1 MIEIKKI
8 MKEIFKN
15 KKFRWLII
23 ALAVTI
29 PFLIL
34 SFFDI
39 HAYLWIELP
48 IFLAI
53 IILVGRKIFL
63 SGLKSLIK
71 LRFSNINFLMTIAIA
86 GALYLRQFEEAVI
99 IVILFSIGESLEK
112 FGIKRSKKALE
123 NLIEKT
129 PKTATLKEGKKEI
142 PIEEIGIAQI
152 IVVKP
157 GDIIP
162 MDGKVVYGNSLVDE
176 SSITGEPLPKNKYKD
191 DSVYAGAINGNG
203 YLEVEVS
210 KKAKDNT
217 LSKIVELTYRATEKK
232 ISSQRFIEKFA
243 KFYTPIIIGAA
254 ILLVTIP
261 VVILKNP
268 FNYWF
273 HQALTLLIISCPCA
287 LVISTPVTIF
297 SAIGN
302 ATKNGVLIKG
312 GKFLEEM
319 GKIKVIAFDKTKTL
333 TLGEPEVSDIATFNG
348 FEKEDVLACAAG
360 LEAFSEHPI
369 AKSLINKAK
378 KLGINTHKYDD
389 FESISGKGIKGQCTI
404 CEDSAH
410 FLGSLKFIKE
420 HRDIKINKAIIK
432 KIDAFEK
439 QGKTVIVMSENTTI
453 KGIIAITDKIREE
466 AKLVIENIKK
476 LKIRPIILT
485 GDTNSSA
492 RFIGSTLGID
502 DIKASLLPQ
511 EKAEEIERLK
521 QKYRSVAMLG
531 DGVNDAP
538 ALASASVGISMGSV
552 GSDVA
557 IENSDIALMN
567 DNLKTIPYLL
577 KLGSKSSAI
586 IKFNIIVA
594 ILIKFIVL
602 ILATFGLSNLTL
614 AIFADVGVTIFVIIN
629 GLRLF
634 SFKTNPE
641 SFL

>member
-1 MIEIKKI
+1 
-8 MKEIFKN
+8 MKELLRN

-63 SGLKSLIK
+63 SGLKGLIK
-71 LRFSNINFLMTIAIA
+71 LRFSNINLLMTIAIA

-99 IVILFSIGESLEK
+99 IVILFSIGESMEE

-129 PKTATLKEGKKEI
+129 PKTAILKEGKKEV
-142 PIEEIGIAQI
+142 PIEEIDIAQI

-162 MDGKVVYGNSLVDE
+162 MDGKVIYGNSLVDE
-176 SSITGEPLPKNKYKD
+176 SSITGEPLPKNKYQD
-191 DSVYAGAINGNG
+191 DPVYAGTINGNG
-203 YLEVEVS
+203 YLEVEVL

-217 LSKIVELTYRATEKK
+217 LSKIAELTYKATDKK

-243 KFYTPIIIGAA
+243 KFYTPVIIGAA
-254 ILLVTIP
+254 VLLVIIP
-261 VVILKNP
+261 VIILKNP

-273 HQALTLLIISCPCA
+273 NQALTLLIISCPCA
-287 LVISTPVTIF
+287 LVISTPVTVF
-297 SAIGN
+297 SALGN

-319 GKIKVIAFDKTKTL
+319 GKIKAIAFDKTKTL
-333 TLGEPEVSDIATFNG
+333 TLGEPEVSDIVTFND
-348 FEKEDVLACAAG
+348 FKNEDVLACAAG
-360 LEAFSEHPI
+360 LEIFSEHPI
-369 AKSLINKAK
+369 AKSLIDKAK
-378 KLGINTHKYDD
+378 ELGIDTHTFYD
-389 FESISGKGIKGQCTI
+389 FESITGKGLKGQCTV

-420 HRDIKINKAIIK
+420 QQNIKVDREIID
-432 KIDAFEK
+432 KIDEYEK
-439 QGKTVIVMSENTTI
+439 QGKTVIIMSENATI
-453 KGIIAITDKIREE
+453 KGIIAITDKLREE
-466 AKLVIENIKK
+466 AKKVSENIKK
-476 LKIRPIILT
+476 LGIKPVILT
-485 GDTNSSA
+485 GDTNASVKYIASA
-492 RFIGSTLGID
+492 LGIEET
-502 DIKASLLPQ
+502 KASLLPQ
-511 EKAEEIERLK
+511 DKAEEIERLK
-521 QKYRSVAMLG
+521 QKYRSVAMVG

-567 DNLKTIPYLL
+567 DDLRTLPYLL
-577 KLGSKSSAI
+577 KLGKKSSAI
-586 IKFNIIVA
+586 IKFNIIAA

-634 SFKTNPE
+634 NFKTNPE
-641 SFL
+641 SSL

>member
-1 MIEIKKI
+1 
-8 MKEIFKN
+8 MKELLKN
-15 KKFRWLII
+15 IKFRWLII

-48 IFLAI
+48 IFLVI

-63 SGLKSLIK
+63 SGLKGLIK

-99 IVILFSIGESLEK
+99 IVILFSIGESLEE

-123 NLIEKT
+123 SLVEKT
-129 PKTATLKEGKKEI
+129 PKTATLKEGNKEV
-142 PIEEIGIAQI
+142 PIEEIDIAQI
-152 IVVKP
+152 ILVKP

-176 SSITGEPLPKNKYKD
+176 SSITGEPLPKNKYRD
-191 DSVYAGAINGNG
+191 DPVYAGTINGNG
-203 YLEVEVS
+203 YLEVEVL

-217 LSKIVELTYRATEKK
+217 LSKIVELTYKATDKK

-243 KFYTPIIIGAA
+243 RFYTPTVIGTA
-254 ILLVTIP
+254 ILLVIIP

-268 FNYWF
+268 FDYWF
-273 HQALTLLIISCPCA
+273 TQALTLLIISCPCA
-287 LVISTPVTIF
+287 LVISTPVTVF
-297 SAIGN
+297 SALGN
-302 ATKNGVLIKG
+302 ATKNGALIKG

-319 GKIKVIAFDKTKTL
+319 GKIKAIAFDKTKTL
-333 TLGEPEVSDIATFNG
+333 TLGEPEVSDIITFNG
-348 FEKEDVLACAAG
+348 FKNEDVLACAAG
-360 LEAFSEHPI
+360 LEIFSEHPI
-369 AKSLINKAK
+369 AKSLIDKAK
-378 KLGINTHKYDD
+378 ELGIDTHKFHG
-389 FESISGKGIKGQCTI
+389 FESITGKGLKGQCTV

-410 FLGSLKFIKE
+410 FLGSLKFIRE
-420 HRDIKINKAIIK
+420 QQNIKVNREIID
-432 KIDAFEK
+432 KIDEYEK
-439 QGKTVIVMSENTTI
+439 QGKTVIVMSENATI
-453 KGIIAITDKIREE
+453 KGIIAITDKLREE
-466 AKLVIENIKK
+466 AKQVSENIRRLGIK
-476 LKIRPIILT
+476 PIILT
-485 GDTNSSA
+485 GDTNASA
-492 RFIGSTLGID
+492 KYIASALGIEET
-502 DIKASLLPQ
+502 KASLLPQ
-511 EKAEEIERLK
+511 DKAEEIERLK
-521 QKYRSVAMLG
+521 RKYRSVAMLG

-567 DNLKTIPYLL
+567 DNLRTLPYLL
-577 KLGSKSSAI
+577 KLGKKSSAI
-586 IKFNIIVA
+586 IRFNIIAA

-614 AIFADVGVTIFVIIN
+614 AIFADVGVTVFVIIN

-634 SFKTNPE
+634 SFKANSE
-641 SFL
+641 SSL

>member
-1 MIEIKKI
+1 
-8 MKEIFKN
+8 MKELLRN

-63 SGLKSLIK
+63 SGLKGLIK
-71 LRFSNINFLMTIAIA
+71 LRFSNINLLMTVAIA

-99 IVILFSIGESLEK
+99 IVILFSIGESMEE

-129 PKTATLKEGKKEI
+129 PKTAILKEGKKEV
-142 PIEEIGIAQI
+142 PIEEIDIAQI

-176 SSITGEPLPKNKYKD
+176 SSITGEPLPKNKYRD
-191 DSVYAGAINGNG
+191 DSVYAGTINGNG
-203 YLEVEVS
+203 YLEVEVL

-217 LSKIVELTYRATEKK
+217 LSKIAELTYKATDKK

-243 KFYTPIIIGAA
+243 KFYTPVIIGAA
-254 ILLVTIP
+254 VLLVIIP
-261 VVILKNP
+261 VIILKNP

-273 HQALTLLIISCPCA
+273 NQALTLLIISCPCA
-287 LVISTPVTIF
+287 LVISTPVTVF
-297 SAIGN
+297 SALGN

-319 GKIKVIAFDKTKTL
+319 GKIKAIAFDKTKTL
-333 TLGEPEVSDIATFNG
+333 TLGEHEVSDIVTFND
-348 FEKEDVLACAAG
+348 FKNEDVLACAAG
-360 LEAFSEHPI
+360 LEIFSEHPI
-369 AKSLINKAK
+369 AKSLIDKAK
-378 KLGINTHKYDD
+378 ELGIDTHTFYD
-389 FESISGKGIKGQCTI
+389 FESITGKGLKGQCTV

-420 HRDIKINKAIIK
+420 QQNIKVDREIID
-432 KIDAFEK
+432 KIDEYEK
-439 QGKTVIVMSENTTI
+439 QGKTVIIMSENATI
-453 KGIIAITDKIREE
+453 KGIIAITDKLREE
-466 AKLVIENIKK
+466 AKKVSENIKK
-476 LKIRPIILT
+476 LGIKPVILT
-485 GDTNSSA
+485 GDTNASVKYIASA
-492 RFIGSTLGID
+492 LGIEET
-502 DIKASLLPQ
+502 KASLLPQ
-511 EKAEEIERLK
+511 DKAEEIERLK
-521 QKYRSVAMLG
+521 QKYRSVAMVG

-567 DNLKTIPYLL
+567 DDLRTLPYLL
-577 KLGSKSSAI
+577 KLGKKSSAI
-586 IKFNIIVA
+586 IKFNIIAA

-634 SFKTNPE
+634 NFKTNPE
-641 SFL
+641 SSL

>member
-1 MIEIKKI
+1 
-8 MKEIFKN
+8 MKELLKN
-15 KKFRWLII
+15 IKFRWLII

-48 IFLAI
+48 IFLVI
-53 IILVGRKIFL
+53 IILAGRKIFL
-63 SGLKSLIK
+63 SGLKGLIK

-99 IVILFSIGESLEK
+99 IVILFSIGESLEE

-123 NLIEKT
+123 SLVEKT
-129 PKTATLKEGKKEI
+129 PKTATLKEGNKEVS
-142 PIEEIGIAQI
+142 IEEIDIAQI

-176 SSITGEPLPKNKYKD
+176 SSITGEPLPKNKYGD
-191 DSVYAGAINGNG
+191 DPVYAGTINGNG
-203 YLEVEVS
+203 YLEVEVL

-217 LSKIVELTYRATEKK
+217 LSKIVELTYRATDKK

-243 KFYTPIIIGAA
+243 KFYTPTIIGAA
-254 ILLVTIP
+254 ILLVIIP

-273 HQALTLLIISCPCA
+273 TQALTLLIISCPCA
-287 LVISTPVTIF
+287 LVISTPVTVF
-297 SAIGN
+297 SALGN

-319 GKIKVIAFDKTKTL
+319 GKIKAIAFDKTKTL
-333 TLGEPEVSDIATFNG
+333 TLGEPEVSDIITFNG
-348 FEKEDVLACAAG
+348 FKNEDVLACAAG
-360 LEAFSEHPI
+360 LEIFSEHPI
-369 AKSLINKAK
+369 ARSLIDKAK
-378 KLGINTHKYDD
+378 ELGIDTHKFHG
-389 FESISGKGIKGQCTI
+389 FESITGKGLKGQCTV

-420 HRDIKINKAIIK
+420 QQNIKVNREIIDKINEY
-432 KIDAFEK
+432 EK

-453 KGIIAITDKIREE
+453 KGIIAITDKLREE
-466 AKLVIENIKK
+466 AKQVSENIKRLGIK
-476 LKIRPIILT
+476 PVILT
-485 GDTNSSA
+485 GDTSA
-492 RFIGSTLGID
+492 SAKYIASALGIEET
-502 DIKASLLPQ
+502 KASLLPQ
-511 EKAEEIERLK
+511 DKAEEIERLK

-567 DNLKTIPYLL
+567 DNLRTLPYLL
-577 KLGSKSSAI
+577 KLGKKSSAI
-586 IKFNIIVA
+586 IRFNIIAA

-614 AIFADVGVTIFVIIN
+614 AIFADVGVTVFVIIN

-634 SFKTNPE
+634 SFKTN
-641 SFL
+641 

>member
-1 MIEIKKI
+1 
-8 MKEIFKN
+8 MKELLRN

-99 IVILFSIGESLEK
+99 IVILFSIGESLEE

-129 PKTATLKEGKKEI
+129 PKTAILKEGKKEV
-142 PIEEIGIAQI
+142 PIEEIDIAQI

-162 MDGKVVYGNSLVDE
+162 MDGKVIYGNSLVDE
-176 SSITGEPLPKNKYKD
+176 SSITGEPLPKNKYQD
-191 DSVYAGAINGNG
+191 DPVYAGTINGNG
-203 YLEVEVS
+203 YLEVEVL

-217 LSKIVELTYRATEKK
+217 LSKIAELTYKATDKK

-243 KFYTPIIIGAA
+243 KFYTPVIIGAA
-254 ILLVTIP
+254 VLLVIIP
-261 VVILKNP
+261 VIILKNP

-273 HQALTLLIISCPCA
+273 NQALTLLIISCPCA
-287 LVISTPVTIF
+287 LVISTPVTVF
-297 SAIGN
+297 SALGN

-319 GKIKVIAFDKTKTL
+319 GKIKAIAFDKTKTL
-333 TLGEPEVSDIATFNG
+333 TLGEPEVSDIVTFND
-348 FEKEDVLACAAG
+348 FKNEDVLACAAG
-360 LEAFSEHPI
+360 LEIFSEHPI
-369 AKSLINKAK
+369 AKSLIDKAK
-378 KLGINTHKYDD
+378 ELGIDTHTFYD
-389 FESISGKGIKGQCTI
+389 FESITGKGLKGQCTV

-420 HRDIKINKAIIK
+420 QQNIKVDREIID
-432 KIDAFEK
+432 KIDEYEK
-439 QGKTVIVMSENTTI
+439 QGKTVIVMSENATI
-453 KGIIAITDKIREE
+453 KGIIAITDKLREE
-466 AKLVIENIKK
+466 AKQVSENIKK
-476 LKIRPIILT
+476 LGIKPVILT
-485 GDTNSSA
+485 GDTNASVKYIASA
-492 RFIGSTLGID
+492 LGIEET
-502 DIKASLLPQ
+502 KASLLPQ
-511 EKAEEIERLK
+511 DKAEEIERLK
-521 QKYRSVAMLG
+521 QKYRSVAMVG

-567 DNLKTIPYLL
+567 DDLRTLPYLL
-577 KLGSKSSAI
+577 KLGKKSSAI
-586 IKFNIIVA
+586 IKFNIIAA

-634 SFKTNPE
+634 SFKTNTE

>member
-1 MIEIKKI
+1 
-8 MKEIFKN
+8 MKELLRN

-99 IVILFSIGESLEK
+99 IVILFSIGESLEE

-129 PKTATLKEGKKEI
+129 PKTATLKEGKKEV
-142 PIEEIGIAQI
+142 PIEEIDIAQI

-176 SSITGEPLPKNKYKD
+176 SSITGEPLPKNKYND
-191 DSVYAGAINGNG
+191 DSVYAGTINGNG
-203 YLEVEVS
+203 YLEVEVL

-217 LSKIVELTYRATEKK
+217 LSKIAELTYKATDKK
-232 ISSQRFIEKFA
+232 ISSQKFIEKFA
-243 KFYTPIIIGAA
+243 KFYTPIVIGTA
-254 ILLVTIP
+254 ILLVIIP

-273 HQALTLLIISCPCA
+273 NQALTLLIISCPCA
-287 LVISTPVTIF
+287 LVISTPVTVF
-297 SAIGN
+297 SALGN

-319 GKIKVIAFDKTKTL
+319 GKIKAIAFDKTKTL
-333 TLGEPEVSDIATFNG
+333 TLGEPEISDIVTFNG
-348 FEKEDVLACAAG
+348 FKNEDVLACAAG
-360 LEAFSEHPI
+360 LEIFSEHPI
-369 AKSLINKAK
+369 AKSLIDKAK
-378 KLGINTHKYDD
+378 ELGIDTHKFYD
-389 FESISGKGIKGQCTI
+389 FESITGKGVKGQCTV

-420 HRDIKINKAIIK
+420 QQNIKVDREIID
-432 KIDAFEK
+432 KIDEYEK
-439 QGKTVIVMSENTTI
+439 QGKTVIVMSENATI
-453 KGIIAITDKIREE
+453 KGIIAITDKMRDE
-466 AKLVIENIKK
+466 AKSIIENIKK
-476 LKIRPIILT
+476 LGIKPVILT
-485 GDTNSSA
+485 GDTNASA
-492 RFIGSTLGID
+492 KYIASALSIEET
-502 DIKASLLPQ
+502 KASLLPQ
-511 EKAEEIERLK
+511 DKAEEIERLK

-567 DNLKTIPYLL
+567 DNLRTLPYLL
-577 KLGSKSSAI
+577 KLGKKSSAI
-586 IKFNIIVA
+586 IKFNIIAA

>member
-1 MIEIKKI
+1 
-8 MKEIFKN
+8 MKELLKN
-15 KKFRWLII
+15 IKFRWLII

-39 HAYLWIELP
+39 HAYPWIELP
-48 IFLAI
+48 IFLVI
-53 IILVGRKIFL
+53 IILAGRKIFL
-63 SGLKSLIK
+63 SGLKGLIK

-99 IVILFSIGESLEK
+99 IVILFSIGESLEE

-123 NLIEKT
+123 SLVEKT
-129 PKTATLKEGKKEI
+129 PKTAILKEGNKEVS
-142 PIEEIGIAQI
+142 IEEIDIAQI
-152 IVVKP
+152 ILVKP
-157 GDIIP
+157 GDVIP

-176 SSITGEPLPKNKYKD
+176 SSITGEPLPKNKYGD
-191 DSVYAGAINGNG
+191 DPVYAGTTNGNG
-203 YLEVEVS
+203 YLEVEVL

-217 LSKIVELTYRATEKK
+217 LSKIIELTYRATDKK

-243 KFYTPIIIGAA
+243 KFYTPTIIGSA
-254 ILLVTIP
+254 ILLVIIP

-268 FNYWF
+268 FDYWF
-273 HQALTLLIISCPCA
+273 TQALTLLIISCPCA
-287 LVISTPVTIF
+287 LVISTPVTVF
-297 SAIGN
+297 SALGN
-302 ATKNGVLIKG
+302 ATKNGALIKG

-319 GKIKVIAFDKTKTL
+319 GKIKAIAFDKTKTL
-333 TLGEPEVSDIATFNG
+333 TLGKPEVSDIITFNG
-348 FEKEDVLACAAG
+348 FKNEDVLACAAG
-360 LEAFSEHPI
+360 LEIFSEHPI

-378 KLGINTHKYDD
+378 ELGIDTHKFHD
-389 FESISGKGIKGQCTI
+389 FESITGKGLKGQCTI

-420 HRDIKINKAIIK
+420 QQNIEVDREIIDKINEY
-432 KIDAFEK
+432 EK
-439 QGKTVIVMSENTTI
+439 QGKTVIVMSENTAI
-453 KGIIAITDKIREE
+453 KGIIAITDKLREE
-466 AKLVIENIKK
+466 AKQAIENIKK
-476 LKIRPIILT
+476 LGIKPVILT
-485 GDTNSSA
+485 GDTSA
-492 RFIGSTLGID
+492 SAKYIASALGIEET
-502 DIKASLLPQ
+502 KASLLPQ
-511 EKAEEIERLK
+511 DKVEEIERLK

-567 DNLKTIPYLL
+567 DNLGTLPYLL
-577 KLGSKSSAI
+577 KLGKKSSAI
-586 IKFNIIVA
+586 IRFNIIAA

-614 AIFADVGVTIFVIIN
+614 AIFADVGVTVFVIIN

-634 SFKTNPE
+634 SFKTNLEFP
-641 SFL
+641 L

>member
-1 MIEIKKI
+1 
-8 MKEIFKN
+8 MKELLKN
-15 KKFRWLII
+15 IKFRWLII

-53 IILVGRKIFL
+53 IILAGRKIFL
-63 SGLKSLIK
+63 SGLKGLIK

-99 IVILFSIGESLEK
+99 IVILFSIGESLEE

-123 NLIEKT
+123 SLVEKT
-129 PKTATLKEGKKEI
+129 PKTATLKEGNKEVS
-142 PIEEIGIAQI
+142 IEEIDIAQI

-176 SSITGEPLPKNKYKD
+176 SSITGEPLPKNKYGD
-191 DSVYAGAINGNG
+191 DPVYAGTINGNG
-203 YLEVEVS
+203 YLEVEVL

-217 LSKIVELTYRATEKK
+217 LSKIVELTYRATDKK

-243 KFYTPIIIGAA
+243 KFYTPTIIGAA
-254 ILLVTIP
+254 ILLVIIP

-273 HQALTLLIISCPCA
+273 TQALTLLIISCPCA
-287 LVISTPVTIF
+287 LVISTPVTVF
-297 SAIGN
+297 SALGN

-319 GKIKVIAFDKTKTL
+319 GKIKAIAFDKTKTL
-333 TLGEPEVSDIATFNG
+333 TLGEPEVSDIITFNG
-348 FEKEDVLACAAG
+348 FKNEDVLACAAG
-360 LEAFSEHPI
+360 LEIFSEHPI
-369 AKSLINKAK
+369 ARSLINKAK
-378 KLGINTHKYDD
+378 ELGIDTHKFHG
-389 FESISGKGIKGQCTI
+389 FESITGKGLKGQCTV

-420 HRDIKINKAIIK
+420 QQNIKVNREIIDKINEY
-432 KIDAFEK
+432 EK

-453 KGIIAITDKIREE
+453 KGIIAITDKLREE
-466 AKLVIENIKK
+466 AKHVSENIKRLGIK
-476 LKIRPIILT
+476 PVILT
-485 GDTNSSA
+485 GDTSA
-492 RFIGSTLGID
+492 SAKYIASALGIEET
-502 DIKASLLPQ
+502 KASLLPQ
-511 EKAEEIERLK
+511 DKAEEIERLK
-521 QKYRSVAMLG
+521 QKYRSVAMVG

-567 DNLKTIPYLL
+567 DNLMTLPYLL
-577 KLGSKSSAI
+577 KLGKKSSAI
-586 IKFNIIVA
+586 IKFNIIAA

-634 SFKTNPE
+634 SFKTDPE